1 VVAVVRKL
9 GFIQVDS
16 ITSVERAHHLIL
28 HSRLDGY
35 DPRQLA
41 HHAERRRSLFE
52 HWTHDA
58 SLIRADWL
66 PWWTHRFRRSRARF
80 LKDRWMR
87 ERLGRNWRSLVR
99 QALDMLEACGPMGIR
114 DVHERLPRR
123 RKGQQGWWD
132 WSPHKA
138 TLEYLW
144 RVGDVAVH
152 SRHGFEKVYDL
163 AHRVHGQLPEPPA
176 PDAHCEW
183 ACSESLARLG
193 AATAREIAAF
203 MNAVSM
209 AEAQSWCARAAQEGK
224 VERVLLE
231 RIGRTPR
238 PGFARP
244 GWREAVLQSEPD
256 PTPRLLAPFDPLIR
270 DRTRALELFGFDY
283 RFEAFVPA
291 AKRIYGYYTMPVL
304 VGELLAGRLDLA
316 TDRAAGVLRVDR
328 AWLEPGAPRARTMR
342 LAKGAAERLAS
353 QLNVRLDWRAGLRSS
368 VTTSVARARG
378 RTPVV
383 ADIRD

>member
-1 VVAVVRKL
+1 
-9 GFIQVDS
+9 
-16 ITSVERAHHLIL
+16 
-28 HSRLDGY
+28 
-35 DPRQLA
+35 
-41 HHAERRRSLFE
+41 
-52 HWTHDA
+52 
-58 SLIRADWL
+58 
-66 PWWTHRFRRSRARF
+66 
-80 LKDRWMR
+80 
-87 ERLGRNWRSLVR
+87 
-99 QALDMLEACGPMGIR
+99 
-114 DVHERLPRR
+114 
-123 RKGQQGWWD
+123 
-132 WSPHKA
+132 
-138 TLEYLW
+138 
-144 RVGDVAVH
+144 
-152 SRHGFEKVYDL
+152 
-163 AHRVHGQLPEPPA
+163 
-176 PDAHCEW
+176 
-183 ACSESLARLG
+183 
-193 AATAREIAAF
+193 

-328 AWLEPGAPRARTMR
+328 AWLEPGAPCARAMR

-353 QLNVRLDWRAGLRSS
+353 QLNVRLDWRAGSRSS